1 MIIEAMGQGVPVI
14 TTPSSGTPITS
25 GNDGMLVEARNP
37 EALAN
42 RIEGPIEDLELLRQ
56 QIARAHSPGD
66 AARYHVLESWACRL
80 GEVFTS
86 RDAPGHLLSH

>member
-25 GNDGMLVEARNP
+25 GNDGMLVEVRNP

-42 RIEGPIEDLELLRQ
+42 SIEGLIEDRNLRE
-56 QIARAHSPGD
+56 QIASTLPSTQPAIMCLNRGLAD
-66 AARYHVLESWACRL
+66 
-80 GEVFTS
+80 
-86 RDAPGHLLSH
+86 